1 MAQEQKAYSQGTVYL
16 EWMRDVP
23 LLKAFSKREH
33 ALDARGTTK
42 EKKEKEEKKRDKYLN
57 VTGK

>member
-23 LLKAFSKREH
+23 LLKALSKREH

-42 EKKEKEEKKRDKYLN
+42 EKKERKKREEKR
-57 VTGK
+57 